1 MKRAPTEADAYSL
14 SAKEGD
20 VLVGC
25 YPRHCRM
32 SEASQSRPTPI
43 IRTGS
48 IINLPEMDWECG
60 QASSIYTRKAPAKVN
75 VVAQIREMMRLMDGP
90 PSFLLWQRLQQKGRR
105 PKPTPFAQNDK
116 SDP

>member
-1 MKRAPTEADAYSL
+1 
-14 SAKEGD
+14 
-20 VLVGC
+20 
-25 YPRHCRM
+25 M

-48 IINLPEMDWECG
+48 IINLPGMDWECG

-105 PKPTPFAQNDK
+105 PKPTPFARNDK

>member
-25 YPRHCRM
+25 YSRHCRM

-48 IINLPEMDWECG
+48 IINLPGMDWECG

-75 VVAQIREMMRLMDGP
+75 MVAQIREMMRLMDGP
-90 PSFLLWQRLQQKGRR
+90 PSFSLWQRLQQKGRR